1 MEYLITAILI
11 VFILIFFYYE
21 NNILHINK
29 LKVKLNVENPFKII
43 HLSDIHSK
51 EFGVDNKKLIKK
63 MKKLKPDLIVITG
76 DLINTD
82 GKNIEKMITLLK
94 KLDSIAKVY
103 YILGNHEHRL
113 KGLNEIINRL
123 KDLKISV
130 LINEIDSIVIKGNKI
145 NILGLDENQASRDD
159 YKKRKKGIYEYKDYS
174 NLFNKLE
181 LEDGIKIVLSHYPEN
196 FSLIGEMSYK
206 NYDFDLMLSGHAHGG
221 QFRFPFIG
229 GLYAPGQGILPK
241 YTGGLYKEKNT
252 LIVSRGLGPSR
263 FPLRLFNRPEIVSID
278 IR

>member
-51 EFGVDNKKLIKK
+51 EFGVDNKNLIKK
-63 MKKLKPDLIVITG
+63 IKKLKPDLIVITG

>member
-113 KGLNEIINRL
+113 KGLNEIINKL